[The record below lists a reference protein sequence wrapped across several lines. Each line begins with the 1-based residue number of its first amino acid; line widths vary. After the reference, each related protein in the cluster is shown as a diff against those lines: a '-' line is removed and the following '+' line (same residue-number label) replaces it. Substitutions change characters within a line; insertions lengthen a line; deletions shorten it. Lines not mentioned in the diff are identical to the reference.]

1 MPPLRP
7 VPGPAESLDVR
18 QVGDRL
24 RLSWKAPTRNQDGT
38 TEEVNLVEARI
49 SRRVIELPSAA
60 PEPPSE
66 PPPDEAAPPTPPPTP
81 APIATPFDP
90 EASRVSTVESREL
103 GAELFYEDVVEP
115 DWIGKRVEYMVVYA
129 NRRNREGPPSALVS
143 IDPRT
148 ELASPVAPAAEP
160 ADGFVSLSWS
170 APEGADASYAYDVYR
185 RLQEESRYG
194 DARLNPEPLSEFRFE
209 DRTAVLGTPV
219 CYVVASVAVTPP
231 VEPGESPEPGEP
243 AESAEPDPDAPSTA
257 ESRGSI
263 ESRPSEEVCLTPE
276 DRFAPEVPSGLVAV
290 PSSDGILLTWR
301 ASASVDLR
309 GYRVYGSDSA
319 SGEPAFLA
327 EVGSASYNDATL
339 APGQTRFYVVTAI
352 DDAPAVNESEKSEI
366 VEATRPQ

>member
-24 RLSWKAPTRNQDGT
+24 SLSWKAPTRNQDGT

-66 PPPDEAAPPTPPPTP
+66 PAPEEGAPPAPPPP
-81 APIATPFDP
+81 PVPIATPFDP
-90 EASRVSTVESREL
+90 ESSRVSTVESREL
-103 GAELFYEDVVEP
+103 GEELLYEDVVEP
-115 DWIGKRVEYMVVYA
+115 DWIGKRVEYMVIYA
-129 NRRNREGPPSALVS
+129 NRRNRVGPPSTVVS
-143 IDPRT
+143 IDPRA
-148 ELASPVAPAAEP
+148 ELAPPVAPAAEP
-160 ADGFVSLSWS
+160 GDGFVSLSWS
-170 APEGADASYAYDVYR
+170 APEGADASYGYEVYR
-185 RLQEESRYG
+185 RLQEEPRYE
-194 DARLNPEPLSEFRFE
+194 DARLNPEPISELRFE
-209 DRTAVLGTPV
+209 DRTAAFGTAV

-231 VEPGESPEPGEP
+231 VEPDETAEP
-243 AESAEPDPDAPSTA
+243 AETVEPDPDAPSTA
-257 ESRGSI
+257 ESRGWI
-263 ESRPSEEVCLTPE
+263 ESRPSDEVCLTPE

-301 ASASVDLR
+301 ASASADLR

-327 EVGSASYNDATL
+327 EVRSASYNDATL

-352 DDAPAVNESEKSEI
+352 DDTPTVNESEKSEI